1 MEWGLSRIFGR
12 PIQGSCPVGDR
23 QHATDVILDVPSER
37 TVDAIPENS
46 PEIVT
51 STDIQRLYRL
61 KEGQELDLR
70 LPHQILEQQQTH
82 RQSLLHAQ
90 RQMTGYGQE
99 RGGMHIVIINP
110 HPHSQRVVYLEN
122 LPWFLRPYMHT
133 LAISGALTENMY
145 YTPAIDR
152 QKGTHLEL
160 LLDIPALATI
170 EMTYEFEKAILRY
183 TEYPPDANRGF
194 DIPPAIIRVLPS
206 NESIAL
212 GDDQGSYLR
221 TTSLLLP
228 LPTPDFSMPYN
239 VIILTSTVLALG
251 FGSIFNLLIRRF
263 VLVEEVPK
271 SPLAAKIQNAVGKLK
286 QRVSALKGKSDS
298 DRADSSASSRL
309 KSDTNGQTN
318 GELKKRK

>member
-12 PIQGSCPVGDR
+12 PIQGSCPVGER
-23 QHATDVILDVPSER
+23 ENAVDVVIDVPNER
-37 TVDAIPENS
+37 TVDVVPEGALDTVSNM
-46 PEIVT
+46 EM
-51 STDIQRLYRL
+51 QRSYRL

-70 LPHQILEQQQTH
+70 LPHQVLEHLADH
-82 RQSLLHAQ
+82 RQTLLHAQ

-99 RGGMHIVIINP
+99 RGGMHIVITNP
-110 HPHSQRVVYLEN
+110 HAHSQRVVYLES

-133 LAISGALTENMY
+133 LSIFGATTENMY

-152 QKGTHLEL
+152 RKGTQLEL
-160 LLDIPALATI
+160 LLEVPPLSTV

-194 DIPPAIIRVLPS
+194 DIPPAIVRVLPS
-206 NESIAL
+206 NESSV
-212 GDDQGSYLR
+212 DQGSYLR

-239 VIILTSTVLALG
+239 VIILTSTVIALG

-263 VLVEEVPK
+263 VLVGEAPK
-271 SPLAAKIQNAVGKLK
+271 SPMAVMVQNLVEKVKGVKRETKTKTKTDGGDAGPDSVTDSKDTSSSNGGLR
-286 QRVSALKGKSDS
+286 QRS
-298 DRADSSASSRL
+298 
-309 KSDTNGQTN
+309 
-318 GELKKRK
+318 